1 MGSLFTFLKLI
12 LIGAQSLYNAVLV
25 FVVQQDSWV
34 LHYTF
39 SSTIHFDVQVVLDSV
54 RPSLIFYEKRRL
66 NITHLCA
73 LSYF

>member
-1 MGSLFTFLKLI
+1 ML
-12 LIGAQSLYNAVLV
+12 LV

>member
-12 LIGAQSLYNAVLV
+12 FIGVQLLYNAALV
-25 FVVQQDSWV
+25 SVIQQDSWV

-39 SSTIHFDVQVVLDSV
+39 SSIIHFDVQVVLDSV
-54 RPSLIFYEKRRL
+54 RPSLIFYEKTRL